1 MAMEARLSLRQS
13 QRVVMT
19 PLLQQAIQLL
29 QLSTLELQEVVQK
42 ELLENPLLEEVTPD
56 TPETPADAPVTP
68 DSPPAPTVEQ
78 VSTDAPPT
86 TERQT
91 DELPFDFNAV
101 MSADDDHE
109 ERSLVSQED
118 REDLPFENV
127 VRTQV
132 SLADHLEE
140 QLRFVAEDAAVRR
153 IGAEI
158 IGNLDE
164 DGYLRAELE
173 EIAQRCNA
181 TAEEVTRVLE
191 LVQGFDPPGVAARS
205 IQECLLLQLK
215 RDPLPDPVS
224 VEIIEAHFDDLSR
237 RRYPDIA
244 RALKL
249 PVDRIME
256 SVEEIMGLEPKPGRR
271 FGGNDSRY
279 IVPDVYVYKLG
290 NEYTIVLNEDGI
302 PRLRVNSL
310 YRSLL
315 RNSGV
320 DEARQYVEQK
330 LRSALW
336 LIKSVDQRQRT
347 LRKVTQ
353 SIVKFQRDFLDR
365 GLPHL
370 RPLSLR
376 DVGEDIGMHES
387 TISRVT
393 TNKYVETPQ
402 GLFELKFFFHSG
414 IASGDG
420 EMVSSVSVKKMIQDL
435 LANEDPSKP
444 LSDQEVALI
453 LKGRGLTIARRTVAK
468 YREELGILPSHQR
481 RLAPRRRRGGGRLL
495 RGQRGGARAALPRDA
510 AAASAGAGRQRARR
524 HPRRAQG
531 AVHRARS
538 GRSRRGHLQHDRAP
552 AQGHAHRGLRD
563 AEGAAEPRGLAR
575 LVRLQARRAVRRRPR
590 VRRALPAQP
599 PLRREAA
606 AARRPRARGARVRDE
621 ARGEPRAAAP
631 HRGLPAL
638 RPARLS
644 ARGQGVPD
652 DRRRLHGR
660 PAPLGRPRR
669 GAAPVRPRARSGADP
684 GPPRHRPRVT
694 PA

>member
-1 MAMEARLSLRQS
+1 MAMETRLSLRQS

-42 ELLENPLLEEVTPD
+42 ELLENPMLEEVTPD
-56 TPETPADAPVTP
+56 TPETTDGQATADT
-68 DSPPAPTVEQ
+68 PPAPTVEPI
-78 VSTDAPPT
+78 TAETPPT
-86 TERQT
+86 IERQT
-91 DELPFDFNAV
+91 DELPFDFTAV
-101 MSADDDHE
+101 MSAADDDHE

-127 VRTQV
+127 IRTQI
-132 SLADHLEE
+132 SLADHLDE
-140 QLRFVAEDAAVRR
+140 QLRFATEDVTVRR

-173 EIAQRCNA
+173 EIAQRCA
-181 TAEEVTRVLE
+181 VSADEVAKVVE

-205 IQECLLLQLK
+205 IQECLLLQLR

-237 RRYPDIA
+237 RRYQDIA
-244 RALKL
+244 RAVKL
-249 PVDRIME
+249 PLDRIME

-271 FGGNDSRY
+271 FGANDSRY
-279 IVPDVYVYKLG
+279 IVPDVVVYKLG
-290 NEYTIVLNEDGI
+290 GEYVVVLNEDGI
-302 PRLRVNSL
+302 PRLRVNAL

-315 RNSGV
+315 RSSG

-353 SIVKFQRDFLDR
+353 SIVKFQREFLDK
-365 GLPHL
+365 GLPYL

-414 IASGDG
+414 IGSGTG

-444 LSDQEVALI
+444 LSDQEVAQI
-453 LKGRGLTIARRTVAK
+453 LKGRGLVIARRTVAK

-481 RLAPRRRRGGGRLL
+481 RLAPKRR
-495 RGQRGGARAALPRDA
+495 
-510 AAASAGAGRQRARR
+510 
-524 HPRRAQG
+524 
-531 AVHRARS
+531 
-538 GRSRRGHLQHDRAP
+538 
-552 AQGHAHRGLRD
+552 
-563 AEGAAEPRGLAR
+563 
-575 LVRLQARRAVRRRPR
+575 
-590 VRRALPAQP
+590 
-599 PLRREAA
+599 
-606 AARRPRARGARVRDE
+606 
-621 ARGEPRAAAP
+621 
-631 HRGLPAL
+631 
-638 RPARLS
+638 
-644 ARGQGVPD
+644 
-652 DRRRLHGR
+652 
-660 PAPLGRPRR
+660 
-669 GAAPVRPRARSGADP
+669 
-684 GPPRHRPRVT
+684 
-694 PA
+694 

>member
-42 ELLENPLLEEVTPD
+42 ELLENPLLEEMPVDGAETPD
-56 TPETPADAPVTP
+56 AGEATPSAEAT
-68 DSPPAPTVEQ
+68 PAPTVEPIT
-78 VSTDAPPT
+78 VDPPPT
-86 TERQT
+86 AERQT
-91 DELPFDFNAV
+91 DDLPFDPISV
-101 MSADDDHE
+101 MFDEPE
-109 ERSLVSQED
+109 ERSLVAQEE
-118 REDLPFENV
+118 REDLPFENM
-127 VRTQV
+127 VRSV
-132 SLADHLEE
+132 SSLADHLEE
-140 QLRFVAEDAAVRR
+140 QLRFVTEDPAARR

-173 EIAQRCNA
+173 EIAQRCAA
-181 TAEEVTRVLE
+181 TPEEVERVLTE
-191 LVQGFDPPGVAARS
+191 MIQKFDPIGVGARTIS
-205 IQECLLLQLK
+205 ECLLLQL
-215 RDPLPDPVS
+215 RSNPPVDPVS
-224 VEIIEAHFDDLSR
+224 VEIVERHFEDLSR
-237 RRYPDIA
+237 RRYADIA

-249 PVDRIME
+249 SADRIME
-256 SVEEIMGLEPKPGRR
+256 SVEEIMALEPKPGRR

-279 IVPDVYVYKLG
+279 IVPDVFVYKLG
-290 NEYTIVLNEDGI
+290 SDYTVVLNEEGI

-315 RNSGV
+315 RSSG

-353 SIVKFQRDFLDR
+353 SIVKFQREFLDK
-365 GLPHL
+365 GLPYL

-376 DVGEDIGMHES
+376 DVGEDISMHES

-435 LANEDPSKP
+435 LGNEDATKP
-444 LSDQEVALI
+444 LSDQEVAGI

-481 RLAPRRRRGGGRLL
+481 RLQPRKR
-495 RGQRGGARAALPRDA
+495 
-510 AAASAGAGRQRARR
+510 
-524 HPRRAQG
+524 
-531 AVHRARS
+531 
-538 GRSRRGHLQHDRAP
+538 
-552 AQGHAHRGLRD
+552 
-563 AEGAAEPRGLAR
+563 
-575 LVRLQARRAVRRRPR
+575 
-590 VRRALPAQP
+590 
-599 PLRREAA
+599 
-606 AARRPRARGARVRDE
+606 
-621 ARGEPRAAAP
+621 
-631 HRGLPAL
+631 
-638 RPARLS
+638 
-644 ARGQGVPD
+644 
-652 DRRRLHGR
+652 
-660 PAPLGRPRR
+660 
-669 GAAPVRPRARSGADP
+669 
-684 GPPRHRPRVT
+684 
-694 PA
+694 

>member
-42 ELLENPLLEEVTPD
+42 ELLENPMLEEVNQD
-56 TPETPADAPVTP
+56 TPETTDGATATTTET
-68 DSPPAPTVEQ
+68 PAPTVEPI
-78 VSTDAPPT
+78 TAETPPT

-101 MSADDDHE
+101 MSAADDDHE

-140 QLRFVAEDAAVRR
+140 QLRFATEDVAVRR

-164 DGYLRAELE
+164 DGYLRADLE
-173 EIAQRCNA
+173 EIAQRCSV
-181 TAEEVTRVLE
+181 TADEAAKVLE

-205 IQECLLLQLK
+205 IQECLLLQLR

-237 RRYPDIA
+237 RRYQDIA
-244 RALKL
+244 RAMKL
-249 PVDRIME
+249 PLDRIME

-279 IVPDVYVYKLG
+279 IVPDVFVYKLG
-290 NEYTIVLNEDGI
+290 NEYTVVLNEDGI
-302 PRLRVNSL
+302 PRLRVNGL

-315 RNSGV
+315 KTAGSG
-320 DEARQYVEQK
+320 DEAKQYVEQK

-347 LRKVTQ
+347 LRKVTH

-365 GLPHL
+365 GLSHL

-402 GLFELKFFFHSG
+402 GLFELKYFFHSG

-420 EMVSSVSVKKMIQDL
+420 EMVSSVSVKKMIQDI
-435 LANEDPSKP
+435 LAAEDPAKP
-444 LSDQEVALI
+444 QSDQEVAQALQ
-453 LKGRGLTIARRTVAK
+453 KRGLTIARRTVAK

-481 RLAPRRRRGGGRLL
+481 RLTPRKR
-495 RGQRGGARAALPRDA
+495 
-510 AAASAGAGRQRARR
+510 
-524 HPRRAQG
+524 
-531 AVHRARS
+531 
-538 GRSRRGHLQHDRAP
+538 
-552 AQGHAHRGLRD
+552 
-563 AEGAAEPRGLAR
+563 
-575 LVRLQARRAVRRRPR
+575 
-590 VRRALPAQP
+590 
-599 PLRREAA
+599 
-606 AARRPRARGARVRDE
+606 
-621 ARGEPRAAAP
+621 
-631 HRGLPAL
+631 
-638 RPARLS
+638 
-644 ARGQGVPD
+644 
-652 DRRRLHGR
+652 
-660 PAPLGRPRR
+660 
-669 GAAPVRPRARSGADP
+669 
-684 GPPRHRPRVT
+684 
-694 PA
+694 

>member
-29 QLSTLELQEVVQK
+29 QLSTLELQDVVQK

-56 TPETPADAPVTP
+56 TPETTDAPVTP

-78 VSTDAPPT
+78 VTTEAPPT

-127 VRTQV
+127 VRTHL
-132 SLADHLEE
+132 SLADHLDE
-140 QLRFVAEDAAVRR
+140 QLRYASEDAAVRR
-153 IGAEI
+153 IGAQI

-173 EIAQRCNA
+173 EIAQRCGA
-181 TAEEVTRVLE
+181 TAEEVARVLE

-224 VEIIEAHFDDLSR
+224 VEIIEAYFDDLSR
-237 RRYPDIA
+237 RRYQDIA
-244 RALKL
+244 RAMKL

-279 IVPDVYVYKLG
+279 IVPDVFVYKLG
-290 NEYTIVLNEDGI
+290 NDYTIVLNEDGI

-315 RNSGV
+315 RGAGSG
-320 DEARQYVEQK
+320 DEAKQYVEQK
-330 LRSALW
+330 LRSAMW

-353 SIVKFQRDFLDR
+353 SIVKFQREFLDR

-420 EMVSSVSVKKMIQDL
+420 EMVSSVSVKKMIQDI
-435 LANEDPSKP
+435 LAAEDSAKP
-444 LSDQEVALI
+444 QSDQEVAHALQ
-453 LKGRGLTIARRTVAK
+453 KRGLTIARRTVAK

-481 RLAPRRRRGGGRLL
+481 RLTPRKR
-495 RGQRGGARAALPRDA
+495 
-510 AAASAGAGRQRARR
+510 
-524 HPRRAQG
+524 
-531 AVHRARS
+531 
-538 GRSRRGHLQHDRAP
+538 
-552 AQGHAHRGLRD
+552 
-563 AEGAAEPRGLAR
+563 
-575 LVRLQARRAVRRRPR
+575 
-590 VRRALPAQP
+590 
-599 PLRREAA
+599 
-606 AARRPRARGARVRDE
+606 
-621 ARGEPRAAAP
+621 
-631 HRGLPAL
+631 
-638 RPARLS
+638 
-644 ARGQGVPD
+644 
-652 DRRRLHGR
+652 
-660 PAPLGRPRR
+660 
-669 GAAPVRPRARSGADP
+669 
-684 GPPRHRPRVT
+684 
-694 PA
+694 

>member
-42 ELLENPLLEEVTPD
+42 ELLENPLLEEMPVD
-56 TPETPADAPVTP
+56 GAETPEAGEATPSAEAT
-68 DSPPAPTVEQ
+68 PAPTVEPIT
-78 VSTDAPPT
+78 VDPPPT
-86 TERQT
+86 AERQT
-91 DELPFDFNAV
+91 DELPFDPISV
-101 MSADDDHE
+101 MFDEPE
-109 ERSLVSQED
+109 ERSLVAQEE
-118 REDLPFENV
+118 REDLPFENM
-127 VRTQV
+127 VRSV
-132 SLADHLEE
+132 SSLADHLEE
-140 QLRFVAEDAAVRR
+140 QLRFATEDPAARR

-164 DGYLRAELE
+164 DGYLRAELQ
-173 EIAQRCNA
+173 EIAQRCAA
-181 TAEEVTRVLE
+181 TPEEVERVLTE
-191 LVQGFDPPGVAARS
+191 MIQKFDPIGVGARTIS
-205 IQECLLLQLK
+205 ECLLLQL
-215 RDPLPDPVS
+215 RSNPPVDPVS
-224 VEIIEAHFDDLSR
+224 VEIVERHFEDLSR
-237 RRYPDIA
+237 RRYADIA

-249 PVDRIME
+249 SADRIME
-256 SVEEIMGLEPKPGRR
+256 SVEEIMALEPKPGRR

-279 IVPDVYVYKLG
+279 IVPDVFVYKLG
-290 NEYTIVLNEDGI
+290 SDYTVVLNEEGI

-315 RNSGV
+315 RSSG

-353 SIVKFQRDFLDR
+353 SIVKFQREFLDK
-365 GLPHL
+365 GLPYL

-376 DVGEDIGMHES
+376 DVGEDISMHES

-435 LANEDPSKP
+435 LGNEDATKP
-444 LSDQEVALI
+444 LSDQEVAGI

-481 RLAPRRRRGGGRLL
+481 RLQPRKR
-495 RGQRGGARAALPRDA
+495 
-510 AAASAGAGRQRARR
+510 
-524 HPRRAQG
+524 
-531 AVHRARS
+531 
-538 GRSRRGHLQHDRAP
+538 
-552 AQGHAHRGLRD
+552 
-563 AEGAAEPRGLAR
+563 
-575 LVRLQARRAVRRRPR
+575 
-590 VRRALPAQP
+590 
-599 PLRREAA
+599 
-606 AARRPRARGARVRDE
+606 
-621 ARGEPRAAAP
+621 
-631 HRGLPAL
+631 
-638 RPARLS
+638 
-644 ARGQGVPD
+644 
-652 DRRRLHGR
+652 
-660 PAPLGRPRR
+660 
-669 GAAPVRPRARSGADP
+669 
-684 GPPRHRPRVT
+684 
-694 PA
+694 

>member
-42 ELLENPLLEEVTPD
+42 ELLENPLLEEVAQETAEGPEAAAATPD
-56 TPETPADAPVTP
+56 A
-68 DSPPAPTVEQ
+68 PAPTPVEP
-78 VSTDAPPT
+78 APVEPLPT
-86 TERQT
+86 SERQT
-91 DELPFDFNAV
+91 DDLPFDLTAV
-101 MSADDDHE
+101 MFDDNSE
-109 ERSLVSQED
+109 ERSLVAQEE
-118 REDLPFENV
+118 REELPFENI
-127 VRTQV
+127 VRSV
-132 SLADHLEE
+132 SSLTDHLDE
-140 QLRFVAEDAAVRR
+140 QLRFTVEDPLVRR
-153 IGAEI
+153 IGSEI

-164 DGYLRAELE
+164 DGYLRAELS
-173 EIAQRCNA
+173 EIAERCE
-181 TAEEVTRVLE
+181 TTVDQVEKVLI
-191 LVQGFDPPGVAARS
+191 LVQAFDPPGVAARS
-205 IQECLLLQLK
+205 IQECLLIQLK
-215 RDPLPDPVS
+215 VDPNPDPVS
-224 VEIIEAHFDDLSR
+224 VEIVEEHFDELSR

-249 PVDRIME
+249 PLDRVME

-271 FGGNDSRY
+271 FGGADSRY
-279 IVPDVYVYKLG
+279 IVPDVVVHKMGSEYVV
-290 NEYTIVLNEDGI
+290 VLNEDGI
-302 PRLRVNSL
+302 PRLRVNAL

-315 RNSGV
+315 RNSADG
-320 DEARQYVEQK
+320 EARQYVDQK

-353 SIVKFQRDFLDR
+353 SIVKFQREFLDK
-365 GLPHL
+365 GLPYL

-481 RLAPRRRRGGGRLL
+481 RLAPRRR
-495 RGQRGGARAALPRDA
+495 
-510 AAASAGAGRQRARR
+510 
-524 HPRRAQG
+524 
-531 AVHRARS
+531 
-538 GRSRRGHLQHDRAP
+538 
-552 AQGHAHRGLRD
+552 
-563 AEGAAEPRGLAR
+563 
-575 LVRLQARRAVRRRPR
+575 
-590 VRRALPAQP
+590 
-599 PLRREAA
+599 
-606 AARRPRARGARVRDE
+606 
-621 ARGEPRAAAP
+621 
-631 HRGLPAL
+631 
-638 RPARLS
+638 
-644 ARGQGVPD
+644 
-652 DRRRLHGR
+652 
-660 PAPLGRPRR
+660 
-669 GAAPVRPRARSGADP
+669 
-684 GPPRHRPRVT
+684 
-694 PA
+694 

>member
-1 MAMEARLSLRQS
+1 MAMETRLSLRQS

-42 ELLENPLLEEVTPD
+42 ELLENPLLEE
-56 TPETPADAPVTP
+56 TPETPETPEGTPAADGPTATAPEPLPLETTP
-68 DSPPAPTVEQ
+68 RE
-78 VSTDAPPT
+78 
-86 TERQT
+86 ERQT
-91 DELPFDFNAV
+91 DDLPFDLNQV
-101 MSADDDHE
+101 MFDDHE
-109 ERSLVSQED
+109 ERSLVAQED
-118 REDLPFENV
+118 RDDLPFENI
-127 VRTQV
+127 VRSAS
-132 SLADHLEE
+132 SLADHLDE
-140 QLRFVAEDAAVRR
+140 QLRFETEDPLVRR
-153 IGAEI
+153 IGNEI

-164 DGYLRAELE
+164 DGYLRAEVG
-173 EIAQRCNA
+173 EIAQRCET
-181 TAEEVTRVLE
+181 TAEEVEKALAI
-191 LVQGFDPPGVAARS
+191 VQRFDPPGVAARN
-205 IQECLLLQLK
+205 IQECLLIQLK
-215 RDPLPDPVS
+215 ADPNPDPVS
-224 VEIIEAHFDDLSR
+224 VEIVQDHFDDLTR

-249 PVDRIME
+249 PLDRIME

-279 IVPDVYVYKLG
+279 IVPDVVVHKMG
-290 NEYTIVLNEDGI
+290 NEYTVVLNEDGI

-315 RNSGV
+315 RNSG

-330 LRSALW
+330 LRSAVW

-353 SIVKFQRDFLDR
+353 SIVKFQREFLDK
-365 GLPHL
+365 GLPCL

-420 EMVSSVSVKKMIQDL
+420 AMVSSVSVKKMIQDL

-444 LSDQEVALI
+444 LSDQEVAQI

-481 RLAPRRRRGGGRLL
+481 RLMPRKR
-495 RGQRGGARAALPRDA
+495 
-510 AAASAGAGRQRARR
+510 
-524 HPRRAQG
+524 
-531 AVHRARS
+531 
-538 GRSRRGHLQHDRAP
+538 
-552 AQGHAHRGLRD
+552 
-563 AEGAAEPRGLAR
+563 
-575 LVRLQARRAVRRRPR
+575 
-590 VRRALPAQP
+590 
-599 PLRREAA
+599 
-606 AARRPRARGARVRDE
+606 
-621 ARGEPRAAAP
+621 
-631 HRGLPAL
+631 
-638 RPARLS
+638 
-644 ARGQGVPD
+644 
-652 DRRRLHGR
+652 
-660 PAPLGRPRR
+660 
-669 GAAPVRPRARSGADP
+669 
-684 GPPRHRPRVT
+684 
-694 PA
+694 